1 MHASFFEKLSSCD
14 SMPPAI
20 SLLKGNA
27 QQNAAHEDFCS
38 DSRVSSVQQ
47 FSKKVAILLCT
58 MRGERYLRQ
67 QLDSIAI
74 QTYTNWEV
82 WASDDGSD
90 DTTLDILEEYR
101 VRWGENRLSI
111 RSGPSQ
117 GFVSNFF
124 SLVCNSE
131 IKADYYAYADQ
142 DDVWQAD
149 KLHRAVE
156 WLEQST
162 NEIATL
168 YCARTCL
175 VDAENRQIGFSPLFR
190 KTPGFANAL
199 VQNIGGGNT
208 MVFNESAHV
217 LLCDASKDVQ
227 VVAHDWWTYIVI
239 SGCGGRVYYDPVPS
253 VQYRQHG
260 NNLIG
265 SNSGWAMRLLRIRML
280 FRGRLKDWNTQNI
293 AALQRIYTK
302 LTPHNRD
309 ILEKFMKV
317 RSPSFMTR
325 LSGLRQSG
333 IYRQTFI
340 DNIALMIAA
349 ALKKI

>member
-1 MHASFFEKLSSCD
+1 
-14 SMPPAI
+14 MPPAI
-20 SLLKGNA
+20 SLLKGNS
-27 QQNAAHEDFCS
+27 QRDAAHADLS
-38 DSRVSSVQQ
+38 TRSQASSVRP
-47 FSKKVAILLCT
+47 FLRKIAVLLCT
-58 MRGERYLRQ
+58 MQGERYLRQ
-67 QLDSIAI
+67 QLDSIAA

-90 DTTLDILEEYR
+90 DATLSILEEYR
-101 VRWGENRLSI
+101 ARWGEARLSI

-149 KLHRAVE
+149 KLLRAVE
-156 WLEQST
+156 WLDQSP

-175 VDAENRQIGFSPLFR
+175 VDDENRQIGFSPLFH
-190 KTPGFANAL
+190 KAPGFANAL

-208 MVFNESAHV
+208 MVFNESART
-217 LLCDASKDVQ
+217 LLRGTSEGVQ
-227 VVAHDWWTYIVI
+227 VIAHDWWTYIVI

-265 SNSGWAMRLLRIRML
+265 SNAGWAMRLLRIRML
-280 FRGRLKDWNTQNI
+280 FRGRFRDWNTQNI
-293 AALQRIYTK
+293 EALQKIYTK
-302 LTPHNRD
+302 LAPANRT
-309 ILEKFMKV
+309 ILDEFMKV
-317 RSPSFMTR
+317 RSQSLLTR
-325 LSGLRQSG
+325 LASIRSSG
-333 IYRQTFI
+333 IYRQTLLG
-340 DNIALMIAA
+340 NVGLAVAA
-349 ALKKI
+349 IFKKV